1 MFGEAADAT
10 AGRLASL
17 PSATKRSL
25 SDQALIARI
34 AGRDKRAMQ
43 ALYARH
49 HVHLYRFVRAL
60 VHEETR
66 AEDIVCDVFLD
77 VWRHANLIQ
86 KQREVSTWLLASA
99 HEKAMRWLPRNTS
112 GKPGAIGDRVANEDP
127 GTILDRSETLH
138 ARLTALP
145 PHCREIIDL
154 VYYHGISINDAAQIL
169 RVPAI
174 TVKARMVNAR
184 KQLAIPELATCDTG
198 H

>member
-1 MFGEAADAT
+1 MLGKAADAT

-17 PSATKRSL
+17 PPATKRAP

-34 AGRDKRAMQ
+34 ARRDKRAIQ

-49 HVHLYRFVRAL
+49 HIRLYRFVRAL

-99 HEKAMRWLPRNTS
+99 HEKTMRWLPRNSS
-112 GKPGAIGDRVANEDP
+112 GKPGAIGDRVANED
-127 GTILDRSETLH
+127 LDRGKTLH

-145 PHCREIIDL
+145 PHCREIVDL
-154 VYYHGISINDAAQIL
+154 VYYHGISIDDAAQIL
-169 RVPAI
+169 RVPAT

-184 KQLAIPELATCDTG
+184 KRLAVPESAYARGTG
-198 H
+198 R